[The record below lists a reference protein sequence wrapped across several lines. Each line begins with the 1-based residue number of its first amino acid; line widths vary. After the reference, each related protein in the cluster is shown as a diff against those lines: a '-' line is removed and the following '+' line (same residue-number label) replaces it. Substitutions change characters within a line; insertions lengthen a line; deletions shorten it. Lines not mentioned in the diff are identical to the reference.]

1 MNYYFLQTIYLF
13 NELVKGS
20 LATFA
25 DILKNVC
32 NNEDVRN
39 SKEK

>member
-1 MNYYFLQTIYLF
+1 MNYYFSTNYLF

-20 LATFA
+20 LTTFA
-25 DILKNVC
+25 DILKNVY